1 MEWYMASYS
10 TSIADASN
18 LRAAMNT
25 NSAYEGLCHPMKEEQ
40 GGTWK
45 GRGTAMWNSSLGYCF
60 CWFCWWECSGME
72 RTKMGEHG
80 DLFFSGK
87 NYPKHSKAST
97 SINIHQHPS
106 ASINI
111 HQHPSSTSFCHPGG
125 YMPDFNFRY
134 LSEDVPT
141 GLCFTRGVG
150 ELLGV
155 KTPSIDK
162 VLLWAQEKLKK
173 EFIGKDGLW
182 MMGWKWQSWNSIIY
196 MGSGNIFEGYNM
208 MIYMM
213 VYIYIYIHPGRLV
226 RRRRE
231 SKFSSGQ
238 PRYFSL
244 IVTFG
249 RGDSHCSC
257 WTGLPIL
264 LIAIT

>member
-1 MEWYMASYS
+1 VEQ
-10 TSIADASN
+10 
-18 LRAAMNT
+18 
-25 NSAYEGLCHPMKEEQ
+25 LC
-40 GGTWK
+40 
-45 GRGTAMWNSSLGYCF
+45 GTALWDIVFVDFVDGNAVG
-60 CWFCWWECSGME
+60 WKERRWESME
-72 RTKMGEHG
+72 TY
-80 DLFFSGK
+80 FFSGK

-182 MMGWKWQSWNSIIY
+182 MMG
-196 MGSGNIFEGYNM
+196 
-208 MIYMM
+208 
-213 VYIYIYIHPGRLV
+213 
-226 RRRRE
+226 
-231 SKFSSGQ
+231 
-238 PRYFSL
+238 
-244 IVTFG
+244 
-249 RGDSHCSC
+249 
-257 WTGLPIL
+257 
-264 LIAIT
+264 